1 MTFPTFDPF
10 GLPYPAFERQV
21 LALGGAP
28 VHALRWFRALHRS
41 GSPDPGQAFELGRAL
56 SARMEQAAEPRLPV
70 LEERQSSEDGT
81 QKLRLRLVDG
91 AQVESVLIPDGPR
104 LTLCVS
110 SQAGCGVGCRFCAT
124 GTMGL
129 TRNLSAGEI
138 VGQLIAARGAAAQAG
153 LGAITNVVFMG
164 MGEPLQNWPA
174 VRDAVE
180 VLHAPNAHNLSRH
193 KMTISTS
200 GILPRLAGVVCEAR
214 TGLALSLHA
223 TRDEEREALIP
234 LNKAYPIAALM
245 AELKRLALQHGG
257 RTMIQYLLLEGV
269 NDSPRHAQELWAW
282 VHDFPCHINLLQ
294 FNPGPGLPYGRPS
307 REAVTRFKGLL
318 MGLGARV
325 YHRESRGRDIAGACG
340 QLALRH
346 GETAGAAAG

>member
-1 MTFPTFDPF
+1 MSDATFDPF
-10 GLPYPAFERQV
+10 ALPYPALEQRV

-28 VHALRWFRALHRS
+28 VHAMRWFRALHRS
-41 GSPDPGQAFELGRAL
+41 GDPDPGHAFELGRTL
-56 SARMEQAAEPRLPV
+56 STRLEQAVAPRLPV
-70 LEERQSSEDGT
+70 IEEQQTSADGT
-81 QKLRLRLVDG
+81 IKLRLRLLDG
-91 AQVESVLIPDGPR
+91 EQVESVLIPDAPR

-124 GTMGL
+124 GTLGL
-129 TRNLSAGEI
+129 TRNLGAGEI
-138 VGQLIAARGAAAQAG
+138 VGQLIAARGVAKAAG

-223 TRDEEREALIP
+223 TTDAEREALIP

-245 AELKRLALQHGG
+245 AELKRLALHHGG

-269 NDSPRHAQELWAW
+269 NDSPRHADELWAW

-294 FNPGPGLPYGRPS
+294 FNPVPGLPYGRP
-307 REAVTRFKGLL
+307 RQEAVTRFKGLL
-318 MGLGARV
+318 MGRGARV

-340 QLALRH
+340 QLALR
-346 GETAGAAAG
+346 GAAGVAAS